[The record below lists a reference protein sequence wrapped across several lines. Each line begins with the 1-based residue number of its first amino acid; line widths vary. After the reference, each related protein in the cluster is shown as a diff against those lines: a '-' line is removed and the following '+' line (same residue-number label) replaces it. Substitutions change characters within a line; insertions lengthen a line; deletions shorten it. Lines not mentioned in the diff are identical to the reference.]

1 MSELS
6 EFLDVKVSDI
16 EMPTVLP
23 SGVFKF
29 VLTRYNIDRA
39 TNEKRTPFVR
49 ATFKP
54 VDVIECDTDV
64 NIGSARTVTSD
75 FWRTPAA
82 DKIAIEFFER
92 KLGLDVTGEETTIG
106 SLWEEALGAEVVAEV
121 KQGVSKKGN
130 PFAEIV
136 RFFRAD

>member
-6 EFLDVKVSDI
+6 EFLDVRVGDI

-29 VLTRYNIDRA
+29 VITRYNIDRA
-39 TNEKRTPFVR
+39 SNEKRTPYVR

-54 VDVIECDTDV
+54 VEVIECDSDV

-82 DKIAIEFFER
+82 DKIAIEFFDR
-92 KLGLDVTGEETTIG
+92 KLGLEVGDDDTIG
-106 SLWEEALGAEVVAEV
+106 GLWEQAIGAEVLAEV
-121 KQGVSKKGN
+121 KQGISKKGN

-136 RFFRAD
+136 RFLKAD